1 MDNFAPASLA
11 RIIELSEIKEDAQIV
26 KPEKMIQNLYDANE
40 QVLTCLNECYELSG
54 KEKAFGWQ
62 NYVQDLIT
70 AHRKQRWQL
79 RATLGEK

>member
-1 MDNFAPASLA
+1 MF
-11 RIIELSEIKEDAQIV
+11 
-26 KPEKMIQNLYDANE
+26 QNLYDANE
-40 QVLTCLNECYELSG
+40 QVLACLNECYELSG